1 MGEVQGELFPSVTD
15 ALGGERVRAIER
27 AAARTIQALQAT
39 GTLDASHSLKVEL
52 IMQGARALDVE
63 FARNKVTV
71 AAMQLFSKVVDIAD
85 GLPTVQQ
92 AINDQFEQMVE
103 ALQYAD

>member
-1 MGEVQGELFPSVTD
+1 MPEVQGELFPSVT
-15 ALGGERVRAIER
+15 AASGGEHVQAIER
-27 AAARTIQALQAT
+27 AAARTIEALQAT

-52 IMQGARALDVE
+52 IMQGARALDLE
-63 FARNKVTV
+63 FARAKVTV

-92 AINDQFEQMVE
+92 AINDQFAQMIE
-103 ALQYAD
+103 AMADAD

>member
-1 MGEVQGELFPSVTD
+1 MQE
-15 ALGGERVRAIER
+15 
-27 AAARTIQALQAT
+27 T

-63 FARNKVTV
+63 FSRMKVTV

-92 AINDQFEQMVE
+92 AINDQFERMTE
-103 ALQYAD
+103 ALADAD

>member
-1 MGEVQGELFPSVTD
+1 MSQLQGALFPSL
-15 ALGGERVRAIER
+15 AKAPGGGPVEQ
-27 AAARTIQALQAT
+27 AAAQTIQALKET

-52 IMQGARALDVE
+52 IMQGARALDNE
-63 FARNKVTV
+63 FARAKVSV

-92 AINDQFEQMVE
+92 AIDDKFTAMTE
-103 ALQYAD
+103 ALQNAE

>member
-1 MGEVQGELFPSVTD
+1 MSQMQGELFPSVS
-15 ALGGERVRAIER
+15 AAPRGGPVEQ
-27 AAARTIQALQAT
+27 AAGQTIQALKAT

-52 IMQGARALDVE
+52 IMQGARALDYE
-63 FARNKVTV
+63 FARAKVSV

-92 AINDQFEQMVE
+92 AIDDKFTAMTE
-103 ALQYAD
+103 ALQNAD

>member
-1 MGEVQGELFPSVTD
+1 MADVQGELFPSV
-15 ALGGERVRAIER
+15 
-27 AAARTIQALQAT
+27 AAAGGGRAVEKAAAATIRALQDT

-63 FARNKVTV
+63 FSRNKVTV

-92 AINDQFEQMVE
+92 AINDQFEQMTK
-103 ALQYAD
+103 ALADAD